1 MKKVLAI
8 CLTVIMIVSMS
19 VVAFAGPGKFV
30 ISPSLNP
37 IPEILDFLAKDEGC
51 TAKIVIT
58 PYIDRDTLPAE
69 LLALIEKAY
78 AEIAGSTDLTLL
90 NADLAALAAEKEI
103 DGTKLAVSDLF
114 DIYLTDCD
122 NNHELHKGFVVKL
135 SADTLE
141 NFVALLHMNH
151 NGEWELVSGAKV
163 INNGEALEFSVDS
176 FSPFAI
182 VVDTT
187 NENAGTSD
195 NTMTYVYVTL
205 MAASAAGLIIVLLL
219 GRKKQKSSN

>member
-19 VVAFAGPGKFV
+19 VVAFASLGGFV

-37 IPEILDFLAKDEGC
+37 APIVIDFLAKDEDC
-51 TAKIVIT
+51 TADIVIT
-58 PYIDRDTLPAE
+58 PYIDINLLPETLRE
-69 LLALIEKAY
+69 MMKKAY
-78 AEIAGSTDLTLL
+78 ADISGSIDLTAL
-90 NADLAALAAEKEI
+90 NAELKAFAAEKGI

-114 DIYLTDCD
+114 DLHLTGCD
-122 NNHELHKGFVVKL
+122 YHEGHTDFDVILK
-135 SADTLE
+135 AETLE

-151 NGEWELVSGAKV
+151 NGEWELVPDAKV
-163 INNGEALEFSVDS
+163 TNNDEHLEFSVES

-205 MAASAAGLIIVLLL
+205 MAVSAAGLIIVLLL
-219 GRKKQKSSN
+219 GRRKQSSSN

>member
-1 MKKVLAI
+1 
-8 CLTVIMIVSMS
+8 
-19 VVAFAGPGKFV
+19 
-30 ISPSLNP
+30 
-37 IPEILDFLAKDEGC
+37 
-51 TAKIVIT
+51 
-58 PYIDRDTLPAE
+58 
-69 LLALIEKAY
+69 
-78 AEIAGSTDLTLL
+78 
-90 NADLAALAAEKEI
+90 
-103 DGTKLAVSDLF
+103 
-114 DIYLTDCD
+114 
-122 NNHELHKGFVVKL
+122 
-135 SADTLE
+135 
-141 NFVALLHMNH
+141 MNH